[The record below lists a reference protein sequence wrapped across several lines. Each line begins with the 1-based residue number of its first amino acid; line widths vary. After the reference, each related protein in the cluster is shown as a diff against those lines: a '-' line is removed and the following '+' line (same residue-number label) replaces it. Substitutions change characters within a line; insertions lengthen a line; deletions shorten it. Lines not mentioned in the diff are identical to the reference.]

1 MIEPYL
7 IANLNVDIDLSKLCG
22 PPINSGVCVFVVV
35 GGCVYL
41 CVCVSACVFLPIC
54 VLTFCSLIII
64 KYSIYEIHQ
73 AFNNNP
79 KMHIRSLYLS

>member
-41 CVCVSACVFLPIC
+41 CVCVCLRVCFCQFVFL
-54 VLTFCSLIII
+54 
-64 KYSIYEIHQ
+64 
-73 AFNNNP
+73 
-79 KMHIRSLYLS
+79 LSVA

>member
-35 GGCVYL
+35 HSGL
-41 CVCVSACVFLPIC
+41 ENN
-54 VLTFCSLIII
+54 LI
-64 KYSIYEIHQ
+64 
-73 AFNNNP
+73 
-79 KMHIRSLYLS
+79 LSGHALEK